1 MIQQPIQLMARL
13 TTTATNLKETSLD
26 VIRTGFGGV
35 DIPAFM
41 GGLRRVC

>member
-1 MIQQPIQLMARL
+1 MARF
-13 TTTATNLKETSLD
+13 TTTATKLEETSLD
-26 VIRTGFGGV
+26 VIRIDFGGV